1 MSSPPAP
8 KISHHNRG
16 QPNKQEELYE
26 EVEMHEEEQ
35 PRYMTTIHPNHVDID
50 DNSQIVGKI
59 STKTK
64 RWKCVVIALIAA
76 CLCSNCVFCGSHYLQ
91 SSGQR
96 WRQHWIKYQQH
107 Y

>member
-26 EVEMHEEEQ
+26 AVEMHEEQQ
-35 PRYMTTIHPNHVDID
+35 PRYMTTIHPNHVDIE

-64 RWKCVVIALIAA
+64 RWKFVVIALIAVFLVCA
-76 CLCSNCVFCGSHYLQ
+76 LYNCVSGGSHCDHQ
-91 SSGQR
+91 SWGKS
-96 WRQHWIKYQQH
+96 KL
-107 Y
+107 